1 MFFVFAT
8 LLGGEAGPV
17 DEAEVQQLLV
27 AARVGNPRAARRLY
41 ALHVTRLYRALRP
54 LCGSDAD
61 AEDAVQ
67 AAFVDALSH
76 LSRYHPREGRRF
88 LSWLVTL
95 GLNRARKQHGASS
108 RSPATEAAALTALRD
123 RDAAHPEDV
132 LVRRRALLDA
142 LAKLP
147 SREREVVSLFYGA
160 ELTADEVATLTG
172 LSPSNVRKVCERQRA
187 VLLGLLGEEEPH
199 E

>member
-8 LLGGEAGPV
+8 LLGGEPGPI
-17 DEAEVQQLLV
+17 DEAEVQQLII
-27 AARVGNPRAARRLY
+27 AARVGNDRAARRLY

-76 LSRYHPREGRRF
+76 LTRYHPREGRRF

-108 RSPATEAAALTALRD
+108 RSLATAHATLTALKD
-123 RDAAHPEDV
+123 RDAAHPEAV

-142 LAKLP
+142 LATLP
-147 SREREVVSLFYGA
+147 QRDREVVSLFYGA
-160 ELTADEVATLTG
+160 ELTADEVGQLTG
-172 LSPSNVRKVCERQRA
+172 LSPSNVRKVCERQRHA
-187 VLLGLLGEEEPH
+187 LLALLGEPEDKA
-199 E
+199 

>member
-8 LLGGEAGPV
+8 LMGGEAGPV
-17 DEAEVQQLLV
+17 DEAVVVSLLD

-54 LCGSDAD
+54 LCASDAD

-76 LSRYHPREGRRF
+76 LSRYSPREGRRF

-95 GLNRARKQHGASS
+95 GLNRVRKSFRSSARVETDSETVSAV
-108 RSPATEAAALTALRD
+108 LD
-123 RDAAHPEDV
+123 RDAATNEDTQ
-132 LVRRRALLDA
+132 VRRSALLKA
-142 LAKLP
+142 LATLP
-147 SREREVVSLFYGA
+147 ERDCQVVSLFYGA
-160 ELTADEVATLTG
+160 ELSADEVAETTG
-172 LSPSNVRKVCERQRA
+172 VSASNVRKICERQRKA
-187 VLLGLLGEEEPH
+187 LLTMLGEPH

>member
-8 LLGGEAGPV
+8 LMGGEAGPV
-17 DEAEVQQLLV
+17 DEAEVVSLID

-41 ALHVTRLYRALRP
+41 ALHVTKLYRALRP
-54 LCGSDAD
+54 LCSSDAD

-76 LSRYHPREGRRF
+76 LSRYSPQEGRRF

-95 GLNRARKQHGASS
+95 GLNRVRKSFRSSARVETDSETVSAV
-108 RSPATEAAALTALRD
+108 LD
-123 RDAAHPEDV
+123 RDAATNEDTQ
-132 LVRRRALLDA
+132 VRRSALLKA
-142 LAKLP
+142 LAALA
-147 SREREVVSLFYGA
+147 ERDRQVVSLFYGA
-160 ELTADEVATLTG
+160 ELSANEVAEMTG
-172 LSPSNVRKVCERQRA
+172 VSASNVRKICERQRKA
-187 VLLGLLGEEEPH
+187 LLTMLGEPH

>member
-8 LLGGEAGPV
+8 LLGREAGPV
-17 DEAEVQQLLV
+17 DEAEVQQLIA
-27 AARVGNPRAARRLY
+27 AARVGNARAARRLY

-54 LCGSDAD
+54 LCGTDAD

-76 LSRYHPREGRRF
+76 LTRYQPREGRRF

-95 GLNRARKQHGASS
+95 GLNRARKQHGA
-108 RSPATEAAALTALRD
+108 RQRTSPTDDTALSALRD

-142 LAKLP
+142 LATLP
-147 SREREVVSLFYGA
+147 PREREVVSLFYGA
-160 ELTADEVATLTG
+160 ELTADEVAQVTG
-172 LSPSNVRKVCERQRA
+172 LSPANVRKVGERQRRA
-187 VLLGLLGEEEPH
+187 LLALLGEREDDA
-199 E
+199 

>member
-8 LLGGEAGPV
+8 LMGGEAGPV
-17 DEAEVQQLLV
+17 DEAEVVSLID

-54 LCGSDAD
+54 LCASDAD

-76 LSRYHPREGRRF
+76 LSRYSPREGRRF

-95 GLNRARKQHGASS
+95 GLNRVRKSFRSSARVETDSETVSAVLD
-108 RSPATEAAALTALRD
+108 REAAPNEDTQVRRSALLKALATLAERD
-123 RDAAHPEDV
+123 RQ
-132 LVRRRALLDA
+132 
-142 LAKLP
+142 
-147 SREREVVSLFYGA
+147 VVSLFYGA
-160 ELTADEVATLTG
+160 ELSADEVAETTG
-172 LSPSNVRKVCERQRA
+172 VSASNVRKICERQRKA
-187 VLLGLLGEEEPH
+187 LLTMLGEPH

>member
-8 LLGGEAGPV
+8 LMGGEAGPV
-17 DEAEVQQLLV
+17 DEAEVVSLLD

-41 ALHVTRLYRALRP
+41 ALHVTKLYRALRP
-54 LCGSDAD
+54 LCRSDAD

-76 LSRYHPREGRRF
+76 LSRYAPREGRRF

-95 GLNRARKQHGASS
+95 GLNRVRKSFRSSS
-108 RSPATEAAALTALRD
+108 RVEVDSETVGAVLDREATTDEHTQVRRSALLKALATLPERD
-123 RDAAHPEDV
+123 RQ
-132 LVRRRALLDA
+132 
-142 LAKLP
+142 
-147 SREREVVSLFYGA
+147 VVSLFYGA
-160 ELTADEVATLTG
+160 ELSADEVAETTG
-172 LSPSNVRKVCERQRA
+172 VSASNVRKICERQRKA
-187 VLLGLLGEEEPH
+187 LLTMLGEPH

>member
-8 LLGGEAGPV
+8 LMGGEAGPV
-17 DEAEVQQLLV
+17 DEAEVVSLLD

-41 ALHVTRLYRALRP
+41 ALHVTKLYRALRP
-54 LCGSDAD
+54 LCRSDAD

-76 LSRYHPREGRRF
+76 LTRYHPREGRRF

-108 RSPATEAAALTALRD
+108 RSLATAHATLTALKD
-123 RDAAHPEDV
+123 RDAAHPEAV

-142 LAKLP
+142 LATLP
-147 SREREVVSLFYGA
+147 QRDREVVSLFYGA
-160 ELTADEVATLTG
+160 ELSADEVAETTG
-172 LSPSNVRKVCERQRA
+172 VSASNVRKICERQRKA
-187 VLLGLLGEEEPH
+187 LLTMLGEPH

>member
-8 LLGGEAGPV
+8 LMGGEAGPV
-17 DEAEVQQLLV
+17 DEAEVVSLID

-41 ALHVTRLYRALRP
+41 SLHVTQLYRALRP
-54 LCGSDAD
+54 LCRSDAD

-76 LSRYHPREGRRF
+76 LSRYAPRAGRRF

-95 GLNRARKQHGASS
+95 GLNRVRKSFRSSS
-108 RSPATEAAALTALRD
+108 RVETDSEAVNAELERDPATNEDTQVRRSALLQALATLPERD
-123 RDAAHPEDV
+123 RQ
-132 LVRRRALLDA
+132 
-142 LAKLP
+142 
-147 SREREVVSLFYGA
+147 VVSLFYGA
-160 ELTADEVATLTG
+160 ALSADEVAELTG
-172 LSPSNVRKVCERQRA
+172 VSASNVRKICERQRKA
-187 VLLGLLGEEEPH
+187 LLTLLGEPH

>member
-17 DEAEVQQLLV
+17 DEAEVQQLVV

-76 LSRYHPREGRRF
+76 LARYHPREGRRF

-95 GLNRARKQHGASS
+95 GLNRARKQHGASR
-108 RSPATEAAALTALRD
+108 RSPATEDAALTELRD
-123 RDAAHPEDV
+123 RDVVHPEDV
-132 LVRRRALLDA
+132 AVRRRALLDA

-147 SREREVVSLFYGA
+147 QRDREVVSLFYGA
-160 ELTADEVATLTG
+160 ELTADEVGQLTG
-172 LSPSNVRKVCERQRA
+172 LSPANVRKVCERQRR
-187 VLLGLLGEEEPH
+187 VLLELLGEREDGP
-199 E
+199 